1 MRITFE
7 SRLGTRVLSV
17 NLPKDMTLKRAHA
30 LVTQF
35 GLANPKLIVGLGF
48 EEFTEDPPEAG
59 FYGESD
65 FL

>member
-1 MRITFE
+1 MRLTFE

-17 NLPKDMTLKRAHA
+17 NLPKAMSLKRAHA
-30 LVTQF
+30 LAVEF
-35 GLANPKLIVGLGF
+35 GLNNPKLIVGLDF
-48 EEFTEDPPEAG
+48 EEYTQDPPEAG